1 MSSPSTHT
9 AEIPAQELVAGSS
22 LSQDAWRRLKRNRIA
37 LASGVVV
44 TIVILFCFFGPL
56 IAGLFGLSYEIQDI
70 ALGAAPPSWAHP
82 FGTDDLGRDVMV
94 RTMHGGR
101 VSLLVAAVA
110 TTVSLVVGTTYGAIS
125 GFVGGRVDNLMMRF
139 VDLAMS
145 TPYLLLVIVLMAVIP
160 PTSIKLGDLDGSFV
174 MMFGALGLV
183 SWLVLARIVRGQVL
197 SLKELEFV
205 EAARAIGVSPL
216 RILFRHIVPNTLGPV
231 IVYSSLTIP
240 SVMLSEAFLSFLG
253 LGIREPQA
261 SWGTLVNDGA
271 NAMVVYPWLLAFP
284 GGVMTLTL
292 FCLNFLGDGLRDAL
306 DPKGKVD

>member
-1 MSSPSTHT
+1 MNAPV
-9 AEIPAQELVAGSS
+9 QGSS
-22 LSQDAWRRLKRNRIA
+22 LWQDAWRRLKRNRVA
-37 LASGVVV
+37 LVSGVVV
-44 TIVILFCFFGPL
+44 LAIGVFCVLGPL
-56 IAGLFGLSYEIQDI
+56 VAALFGLDYASQDI
-70 ALGAAPPSWAHP
+70 PLGATAPTLAHP
-82 FGTDDLGRDVMV
+82 FGTDVLGRDVMV

-110 TTVSLVVGTTYGAIS
+110 TAVSLLVGTTYGAIS
-125 GFVGGRVDNLMMRF
+125 GFVGGRVDNAMMRF

-145 TPYLLLVIVLMAVIP
+145 TPYLLLVIVLMALIP
-160 PTSIKLGDLDGSFV
+160 PTAIQVGDLDGSFIL
-174 MMFGALGLV
+174 MFAALGLV
-183 SWLVLARIVRGQVL
+183 SWLTLSRIVRGQVL
-197 SLKELEFV
+197 SLKEREFV
-205 EAARAIGVSPL
+205 EAARAIGVPPL

-231 IVYSSLTIP
+231 IVYSTLTIP

-271 NAMVVYPWLLAFP
+271 NAMAVYPWLLAFP

-306 DPKGKVD
+306 DPSASKS

>member
-1 MSSPSTHT
+1 MNAPV
-9 AEIPAQELVAGSS
+9 QGSS
-22 LSQDAWRRLKRNRIA
+22 LWQDAWRRLKRNRVA
-37 LASGVVV
+37 LVSGVVV
-44 TIVILFCFFGPL
+44 LAIGVFCVLGPL
-56 IAGLFGLSYEIQDI
+56 VAGLFGLDYASQDI
-70 ALGAAPPSWAHP
+70 PLGATAPTFAHP
-82 FGTDDLGRDVMV
+82 FGTDVLGRDVMV

-110 TTVSLVVGTTYGAIS
+110 TAVSLLVGTTYGAIS
-125 GFVGGRVDNLMMRF
+125 GFVGGRVDNAMMRF

-145 TPYLLLVIVLMAVIP
+145 TPYLLLVIVLMALIP
-160 PTSIKLGDLDGSFV
+160 PTAIQVGDLDGSFIL
-174 MMFGALGLV
+174 MFAALGLV
-183 SWLVLARIVRGQVL
+183 SWLTLSRIVRGQVL
-197 SLKELEFV
+197 SLKEREFV
-205 EAARAIGVSPL
+205 EAARAIGVPPL

-231 IVYSSLTIP
+231 IVYSTLTIP

-271 NAMVVYPWLLAFP
+271 NAMAVYPWLLAFP

-306 DPKGKVD
+306 DPSASKS